1 MRRNNAK
8 FLPICVVV
16 LTSTI
21 FTYFTLY
28 KKNSLLAFEVKPTYS
43 RHWPQTDK
51 KSSLLLTGLQKKI
64 HSVTSSGL
72 SKKAK
77 NMVDNIVPQKPLLQ
91 ITKFNFDTIN
101 EEVAKVDIL
110 KK

>member
-1 MRRNNAK
+1 MRRKNPK

-28 KKNSLLAFEVKPTYS
+28 KKNSLLAFEVK
-43 RHWPQTDK
+43 HWPQTDN

-64 HSVTSSGL
+64 QSVTL